1 MHTGVRPQT
10 AAVIAL
16 AATAA
21 LALAGCSSSDGSGAS
36 ASKAGAAAS
45 RPAEPSPKGT
55 GGPIGRHGVDDQI
68 KAAVRLAGLDPDQG
82 KGSGDSN
89 KTKNESAV
97 DWSTVTT
104 TQRAEAALPRLDE
117 QLKRLGWRET
127 APQSYEKTDWVLL
140 IGSTKQSSTVN
151 LKPGESQITVN
162 GTYLGPG

>member
-1 MHTGVRPQT
+1 MHIGVRPQT

-16 AATAA
+16 AAAAA
-21 LALAGCSSSDGSGAS
+21 LALAGCSSSDGSGTS
-36 ASKAGAAAS
+36 ASNPEAAAS
-45 RPAEPSPKGT
+45 RSAKPSPKGT
-55 GGPIGRHGVDDQI
+55 GEPIGRHAVDDQV
-68 KAAVRLAGLDPDQG
+68 KAALRLAGLDPDQG
-82 KGSGDSN
+82 KGSGDTS
-89 KTKNESAV
+89 KTKNESVV
-97 DWSTVTT
+97 DWTAVTT

-162 GTYLGPG
+162 GTYLGAG